1 MTFPRWAVAAAVAS
15 FVLLTSTAQVS
26 AATVNTTIWLKGAR
40 TTADSYFFSA
50 PGLGLKVTGYLFN
63 GTNGVLK
70 ENVGITRNRDGLGIQ
85 LPGEKRALVDG
96 KKGRE
101 LVRFKFDRKIKVRRV
116 IFSYF
121 DSEDDF
127 ELIKYKGK
135 TVVRRLE
142 DNLIVQKRTGDGQYN
157 GSRQDIGRSILGKG
171 ERLWGRN
178 FGIGSDFRGD
188 QFKIKAI
195 SVRYDDETAVSS
207 AREYSSPAPVP
218 LPAAGVLMLAG
229 LGALGF
235 AARRRR

>member
-1 MTFPRWAVAAAVAS
+1 MAFPRWAVAAACAA
-15 FVLLTSTAQVS
+15 FVSLTSTAQVS
-26 AATVNTTIWLKGAR
+26 AATVKTTIWLRGAKA
-40 TTADSYFFSA
+40 TADSYFFSA
-50 PGLGLKVTGYLFN
+50 PGLGLTVSGYLFN
-63 GTNGVLK
+63 ASNGLLK

-85 LPGEKRALVDG
+85 LPGENRALVDG
-96 KKGRE
+96 KNGRE
-101 LVRFKFDRKIKVRRV
+101 LVRFKFDRKVKVRRV

-195 SVRYDDETAVSS
+195 AVKYDDGTPVSS
-207 AREYSSPAPVP
+207 AREYSDPAPVP
-218 LPAAGVLMLAG
+218 VPAAGLLMLAG

-235 AARRRR
+235 AARRKR